1 MTTYQLICVF
11 GIPSIIGAAILA
23 LIKYLLSDNKRKNE
37 EIKALKK
44 GIQALLRAQM
54 VNEFKSWSEKG
65 FAPIYARQN
74 FENCWQQYHTLG
86 ANGVMDDIHNKFFE
100 LPTNP
105 PEGA

>member
-1 MTTYQLICVF
+1 MSIYQVLCLF
-11 GIPSIIGAAILA
+11 GIPSIFVTVVVA
-23 LIKYLLSDNKRKNE
+23 LFKYLFAENKRSKE
-37 EIKALKK
+37 ELKAVKK

-65 FAPIYARQN
+65 YAPIYARQN

>member
-1 MTTYQLICVF
+1 MTSYQLICLF

-23 LIKYLLSDNKRKNE
+23 FIKYLLADNKRKNE

-54 VNEFKSWSEKG
+54 VNEFKNWSEKG